1 MPLIIQIILLYI
13 LRLSMAYITAGFT
26 FIISQILKNTYLA
39 LLLLCSIL
47 VLPLGI
53 GIIDISFI
61 NYISLNS
68 LFSGNLIIN
77 EFSFF
82 YIIILFIITFI
93 ILHKAKIT

>member
-1 MPLIIQIILLYI
+1 
-13 LRLSMAYITAGFT
+13 MAYITAGFT

-39 LLLLCSIL
+39 LLLLCSIF

-82 YIIILFIITFI
+82 YIVILFMMVFI
-93 ILHKAKIT
+93 ILYKGKKRNLF